1 MTVTSG
7 KRTLIPTA
15 LGTALVRGYL
25 DIDKELVEPQLRS
38 RIEKSCGLIAKGEE
52 QFQTVVDTMV
62 AIFKEKF
69 QNFKKNSAK
78 MDHYLSKDFTTFED
92 DKRNAKT
99 WTLCG
104 KCKRYMDLVPDSG
117 KIICSTCDDT
127 FILPRKHTFI
137 KTPGIEYCF
146 LDGYQIFYYVFEG
159 MILVTTRQ
167 PKEQHQ
173 LQDLPSLLR
182 QWHRR
187 RRGRCKPGVH
197 YLRSEGVPPLGRQ
210 QLAHGLQSLQLWP
223 SHHHDELQV
232 SVHRAL
238 QQFPLL
244 PGLQTW

>member
-1 MTVTSG
+1 LKESELIGLMEKHGIGTDASMATHIQNICERNYVTVTSG

-38 RIEKSCGLIAKGEE
+38 RIEKSCGLVAKGEE

-69 QNFKKNSAK
+69 QNFKKNTAK

-127 FILPRKHTFI
+127 FILPKKHTFI

-159 MILVTTRQ
+159 TG
-167 PKEQHQ
+167 P
-173 LQDLPSLLR
+173 
-182 QWHRR
+182 
-187 RRGRCKPGVH
+187 
-197 YLRSEGVPPLGRQ
+197 
-210 QLAHGLQSLQLWP
+210 
-223 SHHHDELQV
+223 
-232 SVHRAL
+232 
-238 QQFPLL
+238 
-244 PGLQTW
+244 